1 MRPAVAAYGG
11 RAARFVLRRA
21 APLRPSTAAAALPMA
36 PHPLLPP
43 GAVAPDEYD
52 ARLAAKVA
60 SVQATL
66 GGLLDPGVEFTMA
79 RSAAQ
84 GYRLRAEFR
93 VWHDGDALDY
103 VMFDTVSCV
112 VGGVCGLGA

>member
-1 MRPAVAAYGG
+1 
-11 RAARFVLRRA
+11 
-21 APLRPSTAAAALPMA
+21 MA

-52 ARLAAKVA
+52 ARLNAKVA

-66 GGLLDPGVEFTMA
+66 GSLLAPGVELTVA
-79 RSAAQ
+79 RSSPQ

-103 VMFDTVSCV
+103 VMFDTVRKCV
-112 VGGVCGLGA
+112 RCVWNRGRIGRTAITFEPKPLL